1 MTSEN
6 KDEIEI
12 VSYTD
17 NEMQSWVFNHLPLSI
32 EQKILLLKELEDE
45 YRNPA
50 KADEPLTENCFK
62 NYLKGACALF
72 LNLVDHDPYTY
83 MG

>member
-32 EQKILLLKELEDE
+32 EQKLTLLKELEEEHMLNSSQDKGHCSDTKTD
-45 YRNPA
+45 NPVETVLPNHCC
-50 KADEPLTENCFK
+50 DNP
-62 NYLKGACALF
+62 
-72 LNLVDHDPYTY
+72 
-83 MG
+83 